1 MLLIDFFE
9 KMANELHEIE
19 ERGEK
24 LKKSYYKSADN
35 DIRKEIG
42 KLKIEKRKVQR
53 EIKDQIMIN
62 LEEFKA
68 LDKYFPEFFEALLE
82 DPNIGSVIKS
92 KLWLFDFE
100 EIEPDQAGFLFLSL
114 KDQRAK
120 IKQIQEIIK
129 GGSREIDSRKII
141 EVIPTLQGK
150 LSGKIPREE
159 ALGKLNELNK
169 QIIREGWLLLLT
181 SALIKLPLTKY
192 LALYDLNSRKEI
204 LAKKAEE
211 KSQGK
216 GTLAETNAKRYLEK
230 IQKKKEKYL
239 TFIKQILLSNPKYL
253 ESIKEKGQ
261 FLKNKSNDPL
271 LKIAKTIVPKRIKEA
286 IWLKEMRKRLEK

>member
-9 KMANELHEIE
+9 DMANKLHQID
-19 ERGEK
+19 EREEK

-42 KLKIEKRKVQR
+42 RIKIEKRKIYR

-82 DPNIGSVIKS
+82 DPQIGHVIKS

-120 IKQIQEIIK
+120 IKQIKEILK
-129 GGSREIDSRKII
+129 GGSREIDSKKII
-141 EVIPTLQGK
+141 EVVPNLEGK
-150 LSGKIPREE
+150 ISGKIPRED
-159 ALGKLNELNK
+159 AISKMNQFNK

-204 LAKKAEE
+204 LAKKTEE
-211 KSQGK
+211 KSQGR
-216 GTLAETNAKRYLEK
+216 GTLAETNAKRNLEK
-230 IQKKKEKYL
+230 IQKKKERYL
-239 TFIKQILLSNPKYL
+239 NFIKQILLSNPKYL

-261 FLKNKSNDPL
+261 FLKNKTNDPL
-271 LKIAKTIVPKRIKEA
+271 LKIAKTVVPKRIKEA
-286 IWLKEMRKRLEK
+286 MWLKEMRKKLEK